1 MEKVISNL
9 KEKSI
14 LHQEQVMNIK
24 KYINDKYKG
33 EEASRKAA
41 IFADAVHN
49 IVDES
54 VKKFEKQHRLKIK
67 AEVLKA
73 AIAKDIF
80 DINGY
85 DVFEVC
91 SLLPIDEDSSQVKEQ
106 FFNNLTDWLNEN
118 QEVEV
123 TLEDTKALT
132 SLIIDAAVLEVVNLL
147 EESVLIEPQI
157 KGLVHKESIESNSNP
172 EFLEDSLDLGLAY
185 EDNPD
190 LEDHITDGRFMDTEG
205 EIVDLSAADIEKA
218 IIDSKNLYGDL
229 DDIEVEDKIDK
240 TLIRNEMNKRINRQ
254 TLNEVEEQDD
264 IAKQVVD
271 SITVQINDEEDVFD
285 SMDFFSEEPED
296 NPWTETTLTRDNK
309 VKTERLG
316 GYELKP
322 PEVGD
327 GSSGVTF
334 RIKLIIVIPA
344 VLVTL
349 ALILFLIIGAISV
362 SKRNAQLE
370 EELKQMQEAGANGLA
385 FITETIPTTV
395 TTIDKSLDKEEQIEG
410 VNYNE
415 GSHLAEI
422 LKYKSIK
429 PDLLKEYLENK
440 NSYLSEDYYID
451 MFIQVA
457 KDYNVNPLLLVAITG
472 QEQNFVPRDHPDAEL
487 MKNNP
492 FNVFISW
499 KRYNTNFEDACKIAA
514 RTVLTSSEDRPID
527 YDPIKWINKTYAEDN
542 DWHIGVSYFFNELT
556 VTIVPDE

>member
-1 MEKVISNL
+1 MEKVINNL

-14 LHQEQVMNIK
+14 LHQDQVMNIK

-91 SLLPIDEDSSQVKEQ
+91 SLLPMDEDSDKVKEQ

-118 QEVEV
+118 QDEVV
-123 TLEDTKALT
+123 TLEETKEMT
-132 SLIIDAAVLEVVNLL
+132 SQIIDAAVVEVVNLL
-147 EESVLIEPQI
+147 EESVLIEPDI
-157 KGLVHKESIESNSNP
+157 KDYAQGEQVESNSDP
-172 EFLEDSLDLGLAY
+172 EYIEDSLNLSDDEFDDQEL
-185 EDNPD
+185 D
-190 LEDHITDGRFMDTEG
+190 DHITDGRFMDVEG
-205 EIVDLSAADIEKA
+205 DIVDLSAADIEKA
-218 IIDSKNLYGDL
+218 ISESKNLYGDL
-229 DDIEVEDKIDK
+229 DGIEVEERIDQK
-240 TLIRNEMNKRINRQ
+240 LIRSEINKKKS
-254 TLNEVEEQDD
+254 LEEQDD
-264 IAKQVVD
+264 IAKQVVE
-271 SITVQINDEEDVFD
+271 SVTVQMNEEEEVFD
-285 SMDFFSEEPED
+285 SMDFFSEGED
-296 NPWTETTLTRDNK
+296 NSHEDYQWTETNVTREK
-309 VKTERLG
+309 KIQTERLG

-334 RIKLIIVIPA
+334 QVKLIIIIPA

-349 ALILFLIIGAISV
+349 ALIIFLVVSAISV
-362 SKRNAQLE
+362 SNRNAKLE
-370 EELKQMQEAGANGLA
+370 EELKQMQEAASNA
-385 FITETIPTTV
+385 VSFISETIPETGTSN
-395 TTIDKSLDKEEQIEG
+395 DEELEEVIEIEG
-410 VNYNE
+410 VNYSE
-415 GSHLAEI
+415 GRHLAEI
-422 LKYKSIK
+422 LQYKSIN
-429 PDLLKEYLENK
+429 PELLKEYLENK

-472 QEQNFVPRDHPDAEL
+472 QEQSFVPKDHTDAEL

-499 KRYNTNFEDACKIAA
+499 KRYNTNFEDACKIAS
-514 RTVLTSSEDRPID
+514 RTILTASEGRPD
-527 YDPIKWINKTYAEDN
+527 DFDPIEWINRTYAEDK
-542 DWHIGVSYFFNELT
+542 DWHTGVSYFFNELT
-556 VTIVPDE
+556 VTILPDE